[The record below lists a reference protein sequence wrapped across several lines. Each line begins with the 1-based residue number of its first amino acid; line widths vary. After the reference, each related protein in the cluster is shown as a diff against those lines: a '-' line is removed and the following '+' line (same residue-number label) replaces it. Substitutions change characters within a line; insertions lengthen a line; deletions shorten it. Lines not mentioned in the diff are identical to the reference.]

1 MSYEG
6 LLTYINGLSPS
17 LHDRQIKL
25 VKNQTIAQVGKKK
38 ALQAGRR
45 KEEVTK
51 TIYLSQTVAA

>member
-1 MSYEG
+1 LY
-6 LLTYINGLSPS
+6 
-17 LHDRQIKL
+17 DRQIKL